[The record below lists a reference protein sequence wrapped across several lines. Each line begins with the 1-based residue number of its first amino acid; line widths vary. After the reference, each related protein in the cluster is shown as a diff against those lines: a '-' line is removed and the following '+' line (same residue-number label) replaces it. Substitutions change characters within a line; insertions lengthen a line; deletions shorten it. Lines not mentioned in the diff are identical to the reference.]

1 MSKNCINKTWCNLQT
16 YLDLYSLIIFSKFK
30 ENYSVG
36 CPKGGG
42 GIFNFLCAGYKDLFW
57 NDLVYWYTCN

>member
-1 MSKNCINKTWCNLQT
+1 MFNEFLDDGLSKHINKTWCNLQT
-16 YLDLYSLIIFSKFK
+16 YLDLYSLTIFSKFK

-42 GIFNFLCAGYKDLFW
+42 GESFLEW
-57 NDLVYWYTCN
+57 PSILVHL